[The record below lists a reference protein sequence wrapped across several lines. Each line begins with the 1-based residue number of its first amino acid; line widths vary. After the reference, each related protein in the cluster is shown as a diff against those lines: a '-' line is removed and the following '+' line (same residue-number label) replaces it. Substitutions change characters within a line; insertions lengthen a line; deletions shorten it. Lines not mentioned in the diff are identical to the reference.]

1 MSASGRRKSAFQEIG
16 LDDFDSDPR
25 AHRSTSVSGSS
36 GRKRPSPGV
45 RFRSKDDV
53 RVVERLEDEHLSGEK
68 HESSRR
74 PIAPRA
80 SPLPPLAYSQ
90 SPLPGTTSI
99 MYRFGAVLLLLCA
112 AFPFLNTPLSG
123 RASLPLQPVSG
134 GPIPEVVASHGSVVL
149 DRRADSPTDVCF
161 RWAQQ
166 CGCIGSERDYQ
177 TLTTD

>member
-1 MSASGRRKSAFQEIG
+1 MSTSGRRKSIFQEIG
-16 LDDFDSDPR
+16 LDDFESDTPV
-25 AHRSTSVSGSS
+25 HRSPSISRSS
-36 GRKRPSPGV
+36 GRKRPSPSV

-68 HESSRR
+68 YESTRQ
-74 PIAPRA
+74 PLAARA
-80 SPLPPLAYSQ
+80 TPPPPLAYSQ
-90 SPLPGTTSI
+90 SPLPGRTSI
-99 MYRFGAVLLLLCA
+99 MYRFGAVLLLVCA

-134 GPIPEVVASHGSVVL
+134 GPIPEDAASHGSVVL

-166 CGCIGSERDYQ
+166 CRLVGHDVTIKR
-177 TLTTD
+177 